1 VTIVRV
7 KSLVPAL
14 LALMAVVL
22 AAPLLAHA
30 YAGTFSRY
38 MGDDYCAGSSFNREG
53 IIGAQKYFYDTWGAV
68 PTTILLMAVTDLF
81 GPAHAG
87 WWPALALLLWIATM
101 VWAIVPIA
109 RRIYP
114 EAPLALALAL
124 CLAEAIAAVT
134 IADAPNAI
142 QSIYLRVPMLAYLG
156 PIIGLSF
163 FIGFLVRAA
172 NTDRAVTP
180 KWLIASGAIAFIVGN
195 FGPVCVAMQ
204 TTALGIALAVVW
216 TMGSER
222 TRRRLLPVLAAGVA
236 GSVAG
241 LALVAVAPGNAL
253 RARFFP
259 PRPGLIYIA
268 RSSVLDAV
276 FMFVRPVLSIFRPA
290 IEWLVPIVLPEA
302 RRWLTVALG
311 MGSSPFVP
319 ILVAGIGAL
328 LGLVAPAAVA
338 AKVVHRTL
346 LLIALPIIAFVLVT
360 SCMAVGVYG
369 TSAPPPPRA
378 LIIPQFACEILLLLW
393 GAVAGVA
400 ARSGLASRSID
411 ASSRLVTPLLL
422 IVIVIGTG
430 KSAQTTARTLSLAS
444 SLRSWTTT
452 WDQGDRELREAARTG
467 RLDATAPSLPPVG
480 GVGSIA
486 RDPNDWVNACAAQY
500 YGLTSVTGR

>member
-7 KSLVPAL
+7 KPSVAAMLVA
-14 LALMAVVL
+14 MAVVL

-38 MGDDYCAGSSFNREG
+38 MGDDYCAGSTFDREG
-53 IIGAQKYFYDTWGAV
+53 VIGAQKYFYVTWGAV

-81 GPAHAG
+81 GPARAG
-87 WWPALALLLWIATM
+87 WWPALALAVWIPTM

-109 RRIYP
+109 RRIFP
-114 EAPLALALAL
+114 EAPLALAV
-124 CLAEAIAAVT
+124 CLAEAIAVVT

-142 QSIYLRVPMLAYLG
+142 QSVYLRVPMLAYLG

-163 FIGFLVRAA
+163 YIGFLVRAA
-172 NTDRAVTP
+172 DTDRAVTP

-195 FGPVCVAMQ
+195 FGPVYVAMQ
-204 TTALGIALAVVW
+204 TTALGIALAAVW
-216 TMGSER
+216 TMGSDR
-222 TRRRLLPVLAAGVA
+222 TRNRLLPVLAAGVA

-241 LALVAVAPGNAL
+241 LAFVAVAPGNAL

-259 PRPGLIYIA
+259 PRPGLIYVA

-276 FMFVRPVLSIFRPA
+276 FMFVRPVLAIFRPA
-290 IEWLVPIVLPEA
+290 IEWLVPLVLPDA

-311 MGSSPFVP
+311 MGSSPFMP
-319 ILVAGIGAL
+319 ILVAAIGAL
-328 LGLVAPAAVA
+328 VGLVAPAPVA
-338 AKVVHRTL
+338 AKVAHRTL

-400 ARSGLASRSID
+400 ARDRLSARSID
-411 ASSRLVTPLLL
+411 VSRLATLLLL
-422 IVIVIGTG
+422 IVIAIGTV
-430 KSAQTTARTLSLAS
+430 KSAQATARTLRFAS
-444 SLRSWTTT
+444 SLRSWTTI
-452 WDQGDRELREAARTG
+452 WDQADRELREAARIG

-480 GVGSIA
+480 GVGSIGP
-486 RDPNDWVNACAAQY
+486 DPTDWVNACAAQY
-500 YGLTSVTGR
+500 YGLGSVTGR